1 MDYKSQLASLIR
13 AKEYEYEK
21 LSNKYDAAKT
31 KRFVWVV
38 LVYSLATLQIMS
50 LFGIEASFV
59 EVMGAILAS
68 IFIGGLAALL
78 SAVIFSQL
86 HKKAEQDKKHLESL
100 KQEID
105 QLKERWHC
113 TNN

>member
-38 LVYSLATLQIMS
+38 LAYSVAAFWIFS
-50 LFGIEASFV
+50 LFGIEASLV
-59 EVMGAILAS
+59 EFMGAILAS
-68 IFIGGLAALL
+68 IVVGGLTALL

-86 HKKAEQDKKHLESL
+86 HKKAEQDKKHLEYL